1 MDLMCLVRPFIR
13 VDKPGLICGGR
24 FNEMSR
30 HMDTFFSEL
39 VNLGVKLHFFCDG
52 PVRMMSPEAW
62 CKRADDRYWD
72 MIELMDAIDNG
83 DDMETLSS
91 AYKLPFHYVSTVEQS
106 AMRHGEYH
114 WATARECDQEMAAF
128 ANETGALAIMTDD
141 SDMLI
146 YEGSWRFW
154 CVQELSV
161 TKFTM
166 MEYDRVALRAHLG
179 LDAAQMPL
187 LATLVGN
194 DLVDSKALGNFHHRI
209 GRHSN
214 GHRGTNN
221 ISNVARFIREHADL
235 TDERILIEALEFCV
249 NRRVLMERFRESLGC
264 YRMNYRAFNERYQHD
279 PIESILLSRKVSLFY
294 QMWHVSNIGCPTNM
308 IDLREELLGQA
319 VLRLKLSL
327 IIRMGG
333 VILYQRQMQRRMV
346 DYSECHIM
354 TKLQHTAEYTVH
366 HYSVEFP
373 DRVQPPSLEELLSN
387 DPVSQQDLLHVK
399 HNLLSWIVSDR
410 LDHSRLEAVPPS
422 LQTTVLTLYCL
433 VERRILKLFEADLL
447 LRVAYDVA
455 FDRYEPETI
464 PYPRT
469 VASRPFRV
477 AFVFQ
482 AVYSLIAEAYI
493 LVGLSNDLLKAPPLF
508 DGVLFHNRYADWQ
521 NGLDPLLMD
530 GIEQLRI
537 YSSIAEREEA

>member
-1 MDLMCLVRPFIR
+1 
-13 VDKPGLICGGR
+13 
-24 FNEMSR
+24 MSR

-62 CKRADDRYWD
+62 CKRADDRYWE

-83 DDMETLSS
+83 DSFETVGT
-91 AYKLPFHYVSTVEQS
+91 YRLPFHYVSAVEQS

-114 WATARECDQEMAAF
+114 WATARECDQQMAAF

-154 CVQELSV
+154 CVHELSV

-179 LDAAQMPL
+179 LDPAQMPL

-209 GRHSN
+209 GHRSS
-214 GHRGTNN
+214 GHHGMNN
-221 ISNVARFIREHADL
+221 ISNVARFIREHMDL

-249 NRRVLMERFRESLGC
+249 NRRALMERFRESLGC

-279 PIESILLSRKVSLFY
+279 PIETILLSRKISLFY
-294 QMWHVSNIGCPTNM
+294 QMWHMNNIECPTHM

-319 VLRLKLSL
+319 VLRLKISL

-333 VILYQRQMQRRMV
+333 VILHQRQMQRRMV

-373 DRVQPPSLEELLSN
+373 DRVQPPPLEELLSH

-399 HNLLSWIVSDR
+399 HNLVSWIVSDR
-410 LDHSRLEAVPPS
+410 LDHSLLEAIPLS

-455 FDRYEPETI
+455 FDRYDPETI

-469 VASRPFRV
+469 VARRPFRV

-482 AVYSLIAEAYI
+482 EIHSRISEAYI
-493 LVGLSNDLLKAPPLF
+493 LVGLSNDLVETPPLF
-508 DGVLFHNRYADWQ
+508 DGVLFHNRYADWH

-537 YSSIAEREEA
+537 YSSVAEREDA